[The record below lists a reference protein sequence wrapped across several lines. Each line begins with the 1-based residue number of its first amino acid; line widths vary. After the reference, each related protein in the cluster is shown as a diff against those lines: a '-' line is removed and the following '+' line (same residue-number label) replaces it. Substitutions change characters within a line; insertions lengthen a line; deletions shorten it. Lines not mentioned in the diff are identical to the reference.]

1 MQKHLFLYAWL
12 LAIALIAL
20 LVSLG
25 FAMDALLDQRPQAAI
40 YFDSQLVKEVLRHA
54 AI

>member
-20 LVSLG
+20 LASLG
-25 FAMDALLDQRPQAAI
+25 FAMDALLDQRPQAVI
-40 YFDSQLVKEVLRHA
+40 YSDAQFVKEAFRHA